1 MQQISARLKAE
12 GKTIGL
18 VPTMGFLHAGHLSL
32 VEKSKKKSDVTVV
45 SIFINPTQFAIN
57 EDLNKYPRD
66 IERDK
71 KFLRKLNV
79 DYVFIP
85 EASEI
90 YQENYQ
96 TYVEV
101 EKITKIL
108 EGEFRPTHFKG
119 VTSIVSILFNSV
131 MPNYAFFGQKD
142 AQQAAVIK
150 QMVKDLKYNVSI
162 FISPIVREA
171 DGLAM
176 SSRNVYL
183 SAAERHDALVLS
195 RSLKLAENLVLS
207 GERNTGIIISKM
219 NDMIN
224 SVKNSKLDYIKVID
238 SDNFTLTDRLI
249 KNKNYYVLIAC
260 RIGSTRLIDNTLLK
274 IR

>member
-1 MQQISARLKAE
+1 MQQISASLKAE

-224 SVKNSKLDYIKVID
+224 SVKNSKLDYIKVVD